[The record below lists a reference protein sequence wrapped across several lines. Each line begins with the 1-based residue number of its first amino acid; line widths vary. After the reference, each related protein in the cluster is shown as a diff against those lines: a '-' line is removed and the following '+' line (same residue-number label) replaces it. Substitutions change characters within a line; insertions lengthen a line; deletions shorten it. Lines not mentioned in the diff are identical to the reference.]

1 MFSLKSQFVFLFL
14 SLWGAIQ
21 VQAGF
26 TPFDPT
32 TPPSSQ
38 RENIFTI
45 TNFSFS
51 GTPGARA
58 GDVVLAESL
67 IEPLVSFFSITYT
80 FTDGVLATL
89 QSGVDTIKM
98 DFDVSLAPGW
108 YIAELDADVPSVSD
122 NLVFETQYSDSGF
135 LYYSTGGASNFT
147 AFPHTQMHF
156 SSRVYYPGQLDS
168 VAPRVGFFSVSLLA
182 LKSGEVPEPCSMAI
196 FGVGVLGLA
205 TGNYRRRKRMHHR
218 SM

>member
-14 SLWGAIQ
+14 SLCGAIQ

-58 GDVVLAESL
+58 GDVVLAESYL
-67 IEPLVSFFSITYT
+67 DPLFSDFCITYT
-80 FTDGVLATL
+80 FTDDVLATL

-108 YIAELDADVPSVSD
+108 YIAVLDANVPNLG

-168 VAPRVGFFSVSLLA
+168 VAPRVGFFSVSLVA
-182 LKSGEVPEPCSMAI
+182 LKSAEVPEPCSMAI

-205 TGNYRRRKRMHHR
+205 TCNYRRRKRMLHR